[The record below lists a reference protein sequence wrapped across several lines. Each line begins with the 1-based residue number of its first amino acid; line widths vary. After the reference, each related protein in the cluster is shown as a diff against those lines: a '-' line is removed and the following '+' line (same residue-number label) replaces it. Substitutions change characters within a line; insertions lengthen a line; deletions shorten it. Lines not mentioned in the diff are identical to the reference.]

1 MKISKLLLTMYYLNA
16 VHETQLTTE
25 KHYSFLCKALEI
37 HAAKWKDIGRN
48 LQFLPGELMN
58 IEARPMLLMTAPK
71 SFLHAMLEEWLQWA
85 PGDHRGSKN
94 FATLEALQL
103 ALSES
108 GLGAAA
114 ARLSIPNAVE

>member
-1 MKISKLLLTMYYLNA
+1 MLN
-16 VHETQLTTE
+16 TGRKTRLTTE
-25 KHYSFLCKALEI
+25 EHYGFLCKALEI

-48 LQFLPGELMN
+48 LKFLPGELTN
-58 IEARPMLLMTAPK
+58 IEARPMLLLTAPK

-85 PGDHRGSKN
+85 PGDHRGSKD

-114 ARLSIPNAVE
+114 ARLRIPATAVE

>member
-1 MKISKLLLTMYYLNA
+1 MSADHK
-16 VHETQLTTE
+16 TQLTTE
-25 KHYSFLCKALEI
+25 QHYSFLCDSLDI

-48 LQFLPGELMN
+48 LQFLPGELAN
-58 IEARPMLLMTAPK
+58 IEARPILLQTAPK
-71 SFLHAMLEEWLQWA
+71 SYLHAMMEEWLQWA

-103 ALSES
+103 ALSKS

-114 ARLSIPNAVE
+114 TELHLPSAIE

>member
-1 MKISKLLLTMYYLNA
+1 MTLYFATD
-16 VHETQLTTE
+16 HETQLTTE
-25 KHYSFLCKALEI
+25 RHYSYLCDVLDI

-48 LQFLPGELMN
+48 LQFLPGELTN
-58 IEARPMLLMTAPK
+58 IEARPILLLTAPK

-85 PGDHRGSKN
+85 PGDRRGSKN

-103 ALSES
+103 ALSKS

-114 ARLSIPNAVE
+114 IKLHIPE

>member
-1 MKISKLLLTMYYLNA
+1 MLILLIIIILNA
-16 VHETQLTTE
+16 GHETPLTTE
-25 KHYSFLCKALEI
+25 EHYSFLCKALEI

-48 LQFLPGELMN
+48 LQFLPGELTN
-58 IEARPMLLMTAPK
+58 IEARPILLLTAPK

-114 ARLSIPNAVE
+114 SRLHIPSAVE